1 VLRRGTTRCVTD
13 FFVGTFAGSV
23 PEPRCIMQLCAFSL
37 TTRQEHPET
46 MVNFDQMIVGG
57 PTGQRPSALCSR

>member
-1 VLRRGTTRCVTD
+1 
-13 FFVGTFAGSV
+13 
-23 PEPRCIMQLCAFSL
+23 MQLCAFSL
-37 TTRQEHPET
+37 TTRQEHPVT